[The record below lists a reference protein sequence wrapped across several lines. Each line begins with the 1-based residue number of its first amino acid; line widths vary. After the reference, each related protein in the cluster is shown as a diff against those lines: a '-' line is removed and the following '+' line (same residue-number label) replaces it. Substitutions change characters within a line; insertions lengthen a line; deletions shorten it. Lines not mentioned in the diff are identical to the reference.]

1 MESSVSYPKRQ
12 TMPIYAILRCRDAF
26 RVMGMTMP
34 LHGQYFQDKE
44 PTYDIIYELDS
55 ILYIIIYADNMIIHN
70 DIY

>member
-1 MESSVSYPKRQ
+1 
-12 TMPIYAILRCRDAF
+12 
-26 RVMGMTMP
+26 MGMTMP

-55 ILYIIIYADNMIIHN
+55 ILCIIIYTDNMIIHN